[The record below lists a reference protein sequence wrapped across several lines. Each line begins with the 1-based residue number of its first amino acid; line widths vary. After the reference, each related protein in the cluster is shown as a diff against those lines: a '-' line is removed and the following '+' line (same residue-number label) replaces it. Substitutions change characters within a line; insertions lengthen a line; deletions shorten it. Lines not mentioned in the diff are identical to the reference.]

1 MHDLSGKHRAE
12 VPALTSREPL
22 QPLRAQQVK
31 AEVWGQ
37 QEAHAISLG
46 SSRPAA
52 FPGPTEPGEQGRWQ
66 KQRRVGELPAT
77 SASASASQAE
87 QQSVGWTGLCV
98 CVGVCAWDCAVLG
111 FLFTRLL
118 FEKISNI
125 NSDHLNILH
134 LDSIIDF
141 ATLVFSLFTLCI
153 CPSFSL
159 SFLSLYLSMTI

>member
-1 MHDLSGKHRAE
+1 MPLAW
-12 VPALTSREPL
+12 VP
-22 QPLRAQQVK
+22 
-31 AEVWGQ
+31 
-37 QEAHAISLG
+37 
-46 SSRPAA
+46 SRPAA

-141 ATLVFSLFTLCI
+141 ATLVFSLFTLCVSVTSDTAPSLWAFI
-153 CPSFSL
+153 FLNTFSFSDAVRCPRL
-159 SFLSLYLSMTI
+159 MLYIF

>member
-1 MHDLSGKHRAE
+1 MPLAW
-12 VPALTSREPL
+12 VPSC
-22 QPLRAQQVK
+22 
-31 AEVWGQ
+31 
-37 QEAHAISLG
+37 
-46 SSRPAA
+46 PAA

-141 ATLVFSLFTLCI
+141 ATLVFSLFTLCVSV
-153 CPSFSL
+153 PLSPYHFSL
-159 SFLSLYLSMTI
+159 CISL